1 MNLCEPLKTMK
12 LQYCS
17 RHMIN
22 NYSELI
28 KKLPRKYSTHRYYN
42 TSFSMNLRSK
52 INVMMSIRF
61 KSVFICKIKVK
72 NNVCYAI
79 PTTM

>member
-1 MNLCEPLKTMK
+1 
-12 LQYCS
+12 
-17 RHMIN
+17 MIN

-28 KKLPRKYSTHRYYN
+28 KKLPRKYSTHIYYN

-52 INVMMSIRF
+52 INAVMSIRF

-72 NNVCYAI
+72 NNIIAMQDQQLCKLSCKLSKSCVLF
-79 PTTM
+79 TS